1 MRALHLAASAAVACA
16 LATSARSETVVV
28 IRPGVAC
35 ASASALAALTLP
47 DGSSRSARP
56 GPRPKYL
63 AIASRGGCV
72 PLRLGVQMTTMAIR
86 KLTDIVAYDSGD
98 GRGMRAFYIP
108 RIDLETLA
116 GAPSSSESA
125 RSGAGSPL

>member
-1 MRALHLAASAAVACA
+1 MRALHLVASVTAACA
-16 LATSARSETVVV
+16 LTTSAPGETVVV
-28 IRPGVAC
+28 IQPGVAC

-56 GPRPKYL
+56 KARPQYV

-72 PLRLGVQMTTMAIR
+72 PLRLGVQMTTTAIR
-86 KLTDIVAYDSGD
+86 RLTDIVAYDAGD
-98 GRGMRAFYIP
+98 GRGVRPFYVP

-116 GAPSSSESA
+116 AASSLSDGA
-125 RSGAGSPL
+125 RSDANSPF

>member
-1 MRALHLAASAAVACA
+1 MRALHLTASVAAACA
-16 LATSARSETVVV
+16 LMTSALGETVVV
-28 IRPGVAC
+28 IQPGVAC

-56 GPRPKYL
+56 GAPPKYV
-63 AIASRGGCV
+63 AIAARGGCI
-72 PLRLGVQMTTMAIR
+72 PLRLGVQMTTTAIR

-98 GRGMRAFYIP
+98 GRGMRAFYVP

-116 GAPSSSESA
+116 EEPSSSESA
-125 RSGAGSPL
+125 RSDAD